1 MQPVSASRALR
12 THIATIGRWR
22 GSVFALLV
30 VGIVLTPFLPGDGA
44 AAYATIGVIA
54 GTVAAGTT
62 ILTKL
67 RRVPDEERMAWRLFG
82 IGLLFITVGM
92 VVFLV
97 SYASGYAAAFGP
109 PDLGFLTGYVVGMA
123 GIALLPHTTGSGLQR
138 LRLLLDGIIGAV
150 AVGALAWVLLYSEVA
165 EALANS
171 PTWER
176 VVGSTY
182 PLLDVTILVVVMI
195 VLIRRSTYRF
205 DPRLVLLAVGWISLA
220 VADMSFLLKGAGRSF
235 DEAEPLFGL
244 TLTAIAAFVLL
255 SVFMDY
261 PLAAREYAER
271 PATPLWALVLPYGT
285 AAVMVGVLVARI
297 RWSGITSADA
307 ILVAATFV
315 VATLVLV
322 RQAVAIRENRRFLE
336 SQRAILATSISHE
349 LRTPLTAMVGFLELL
364 DNDGFADA
372 AERAEV
378 TSIVND
384 QAAYLARIVSD
395 LLMLA
400 SDTDGME
407 LTIAPIQLDRVA
419 WTAVNN
425 ASIDQT
431 TVRVDIEDNIVAYVD
446 AGRISQALAN
456 LLSNAA
462 RYGGEHV
469 QLCAVVDGGDLVLE
483 VHDDGP
489 GVPRKYE
496 LVIWERFERGPN
508 HLNAVAPGSGIGLSV
523 TAAIA
528 RAHGGSA
535 GYRTSDRLG
544 GACFWMRLPGRA
556 QVKPTPRSAADLI
569 SIGNRAKSA

>member
-1 MQPVSASRALR
+1 MQPVSTSRALR
-12 THIATIGRWR
+12 THSSSIGRWK
-22 GSVFALLV
+22 GSVLALLLL
-30 VGIVLTPFLPGDGA
+30 GAVLTPFLPSDAA

-54 GTVAAGTT
+54 GTVTAGTT
-62 ILTKL
+62 ILAKL
-67 RRVPDEERMAWRLFG
+67 PRVPQEERIAWRLFA
-82 IGLLFITVGM
+82 IGLLLVTGGM
-92 VVFLV
+92 LVFLV

-109 PDLGFLTGYVVGMA
+109 PDLGFLAGYGIGMA

-150 AVGALAWVLLYSEVA
+150 AVGALAWVLLYSQVA
-165 EALANS
+165 EALTNS

-176 VVGSTY
+176 VVGSAY
-182 PLLDVTILVVVMI
+182 PLFDMTILVVVMI

-220 VADMSFLLKGAGRSF
+220 VADMSFLLNGAGRSF

-307 ILVAATFV
+307 ILMGATVV

-322 RQAVAIRENRRFLE
+322 RQAVAIRENRRLME

-364 DNDGFADA
+364 DADSFADDT
-372 AERAEV
+372 ERAEV
-378 TSIVND
+378 TAIVND

-395 LLMLA
+395 LLMLS
-400 SDTDGME
+400 SDSDGME
-407 LTIAPIQLDRVA
+407 LTIAPVPLDRVA
-419 WTAVNN
+419 WTAVHN

-431 TVRVDIEDNIVAYVD
+431 MVRVDIADNIVAYLD

-469 QLCAVVDGGDLVLE
+469 ALCAIVDGGDLVLE

-528 RAHGGSA
+528 KAHGGSA
-535 GYRTSDRLG
+535 GYRPSDRLG

-556 QVKPTPRSAADLI
+556 QVEPTSRSAADVI
-569 SIGNRAKSA
+569 NIGNHAQSA